1 MTFDTLYHAKVREKK
16 NYFLLL
22 EIIQEKIISS
32 LFAAKSAKLIACGRI
47 YRLCGMLPQ
56 SLHFSCFF
64 HLSFA
69 FLMLTFPPYDGT
81 MGL

>member
-1 MTFDTLYHAKVREKK
+1 MTFDTFCHSKVREKS
-16 NYFLLL
+16 YFWSL

-56 SLHFSCFF
+56 SLYFW
-64 HLSFA
+64 
-69 FLMLTFPPYDGT
+69 LMKTT
-81 MGL
+81 R